1 MTPSPDLL
9 AVLREALPELRAV
22 ASTIQDCAEI
32 SAHSS
37 WADRIDT
44 ALARIDSALRA
55 HEAQGWELPPIERD
69 ESYDRTYIPLP
80 GGWEIQTKGRGSS
93 FRICDTKDG
102 ERWLV
107 ADEYLHAILER
118 MAREVRAAYESRP
131 TPAGEGVTEAM
142 KRAGFD
148 GFQKW
153 CREQSPAYHVD
164 PSSDPYYLN
173 AIGAALEAA
182 LGAREGK

>member
-1 MTPSPDLL
+1 MTDDELSRLL
-9 AVLREALPELRAV
+9 DEYADAALTRRSIPIRFKAARA
-22 ASTIQDCAEI
+22 AILS
-32 SAHSS
+32 HF
-37 WADRIDT
+37 DRRKEGEGGED
-44 ALARIDSALRA
+44 A
-55 HEAQGWELPPIERD
+55 LPPIDRD
-69 ESYDRTYIPLP
+69 ESYQRDYIPLP

-142 KRAGFD
+142 LEAKGALELLVWRMNVAVDLDRDADDVAPEDEEAIRTGRRAL
-148 GFQKW
+148 
-153 CREQSPAYHVD
+153 RA
-164 PSSDPYYLN
+164 L
-173 AIGAALEAA
+173 AALNNPPKSE
-182 LGAREGK
+182 